1 MNIKEMA
8 SCERPREKMIRY
20 GEASLSN
27 AELLALILRTGTKEK
42 SAIRLA
48 EEILS
53 LDEKGLSFL
62 CSCTIEEIAEIK
74 GVGPAKACQVKAAV
88 EIGRRLSI
96 SSAGNL
102 VHMETPQQI
111 AALFMERMRYFTEE
125 RFHVLLLN
133 MGGAVLSEE
142 EIAIGDVM
150 SISVQPREVF
160 ARAIRRGAVAIV
172 LAHNHPSGRPEPS
185 EDDIV
190 TTKRLVEAGEILGIQ
205 VLDHIIIGDG
215 KYISLKKSNLM

>member
-53 LDEKGLSFL
+53 LDEKGLAFL
-62 CSCTIEEIAEIK
+62 CNCTIEEIAGIK
-74 GVGPAKACQVKAAV
+74 GVGQAKACQVKAAV
-88 EIGRRLSI
+88 EIGRRLST
-96 SSAGNL
+96 SAARNL
-102 VHMETPQQI
+102 THMETPQQI
-111 AALFMERMRYFTEE
+111 ASLFMERMRYFTEE

-133 MGGAVLSEE
+133 MGGAVISEE
-142 EIAIGDVM
+142 EIAVGDVM
-150 SISVQPREVF
+150 SISVHPREVF
-160 ARAIRRGAVAIV
+160 AKAIRRGAVAVV
-172 LAHNHPSGRPEPS
+172 LAHNHPSGEPQPS
-185 EDDIV
+185 EDDIE